1 MKVGTKVKHHLYG
14 IGVVT
19 KTTTSFLHVK
29 FNDYP
34 EEKRMLEE
42 YLEIYNPYKEKILK
56 CIKDL
61 SFYPYINKRHLEN
74 ALNKNE
80 LNNSIESIKYIKQY
94 ISSHNNK
101 YFQNEISENQ
111 DIFNIEGYELDKEQK
126 IAVVSDEISQLVI
139 AGAGCGKTSMLISKV
154 AYLIKKRHKS

>member
-42 YLEIYNPYKEKILK
+42 YYR
-56 CIKDL
+56 
-61 SFYPYINKRHLEN
+61 SM
-74 ALNKNE
+74 
-80 LNNSIESIKYIKQY
+80 
-94 ISSHNNK
+94 
-101 YFQNEISENQ
+101 
-111 DIFNIEGYELDKEQK
+111 FNIIQE
-126 IAVVSDEISQLVI
+126 
-139 AGAGCGKTSMLISKV
+139 TTKV
-154 AYLIKKRHKS
+154 LA